1 MNLVGFCQPAYANR
15 PLFRLCSLQAYL
27 MPCSLTNF
35 SKLTH
40 HSLALHNQHI
50 GKPFWFLNS
59 LNPPLVSLELLSSS
73 TVR

>member
-1 MNLVGFCQPAYANR
+1 MSGQHPSFSQQGSSGPHMNLVGFCQPPYAIW

-40 HSLALHNQHI
+40 YSLALQTN
-50 GKPFWFLNS
+50 
-59 LNPPLVSLELLSSS
+59 
-73 TVR
+73 